1 MEPLYS
7 PQSRAERLIAAGRVV
22 LAISSL
28 FAVWLDPAEPAKYAD
43 VAYALLAAY
52 VLYAAVIAL
61 LVWRSDAPSHR
72 QALVTHAFDLVFFS
86 LFIYFTWGSAS
97 PFTAYFVFAQV
108 CATLR
113 WQWRGTLWTGI
124 VSLAVFLGVGLW
136 VALVLDDPGFQVYP
150 VVVRSVYLVVVAVLL
165 GYLGVHEEHTRR
177 EMTLLAA
184 WPPDVPRQIESL
196 VRGLLEHAVQAV
208 GAPRVL
214 LVWVERE
221 EPWLYLASWS
231 AGAFAW
237 SRSAPES
244 FGGLVAEPLRQD
256 SFLCLDATAA
266 EPAVLRRSPQGL
278 QRWRGEP
285 LDRELRDRYALR
297 AVLSIP
303 FQGESVEGRLFV
315 ADKTAMT
322 SDNLVLGEVVAG
334 VIAARLDLF
343 YLNQSLQEA
352 VATEERLRLA
362 RDLHDG
368 VLQSLTGI
376 GLRIAAVRGV
386 LEEDPKRAREALD
399 ALQRLIT
406 LEQRDLRFFI
416 QELKPPPLAPAHE
429 ERGLGVR
436 IAELVQRMELEWGLR
451 AELHTQ
457 GMEHVPEPL
466 AREVYL
472 VVREALVNAVRHGQA
487 TAVHVDI
494 VSGEDG
500 RLSLSVLDNGR
511 GFPVVGKFSHADL
524 TAGGFGPRTLLER
537 VTALRGLLSLESS
550 PSGARLDIVLPEEA
564 ALPGGAG
571 A

>member
-7 PQSRAERLIAAGRVV
+7 PQSRAERLIATGRVV
-22 LAISSL
+22 LAVSSL

-43 VAYALLAAY
+43 VAYALLAVY
-52 VLYAAVIAL
+52 VVYAVAIAL
-61 LVWRSDAPSHR
+61 LVWRSDAPSDR

-124 VSLAVFLGVGLW
+124 VSLGMFLAVNLW
-136 VALVLDDPGFQVYP
+136 VALVVDDPAFQVYP
-150 VVVRSVYLVVVAVLL
+150 VIVRSVYLIVVAVLL
-165 GYLGVHEEHTRR
+165 GYLGYHEEHTRR
-177 EMTLLAA
+177 EMALLAA
-184 WPPDVPRQIESL
+184 WPQDVPRQIEAL
-196 VRGLLEHAVQAV
+196 VRGLLEHATQSM

-214 LVWVERE
+214 LAWVERE

-237 SRSAPES
+237 SRSAPQS
-244 FGGLVAEPLRQD
+244 FGGLVAEPLRQY
-256 SFLCLDATAA
+256 SFLCLDATVP
-266 EPAVLRRSPQGL
+266 EPAVLRRGPEGL
-278 QRWRGEP
+278 QRWRGAP
-285 LDRELRDRYALR
+285 LDRELRDRYELR
-297 AVLSIP
+297 AVLSLP

-315 ADKTAMT
+315 ADKVSMT
-322 SDNLVLGEVVAG
+322 SDDLVLGEVVAG
-334 VIAARLDLF
+334 VVAARLDLF

-376 GLRIAAVRGV
+376 GLRLAAVRGL

-399 ALQRLIT
+399 ALQQLIT

-416 QELKPPPLAPAHE
+416 QELKPPPLAPVYE
-429 ERGLGVR
+429 ERSLGVR

-451 AELHTQ
+451 AELQTQ
-457 GMEHVPEPL
+457 EMEHVPEPL

-487 TAVHVDI
+487 TVVRVEIA
-494 VSGEDG
+494 SGEDG
-500 RLSLSVLDNGR
+500 QLSLSVADNGR
-511 GFPVVGKFSHADL
+511 GFPVAGKFTHADL

-550 PSGARLDIVLPEEA
+550 PAGARLDI
-564 ALPGGAG
+564 ALPSGART
-571 A
+571 